1 MLEERIDDEPGAFSG
16 FAFMDRV
23 IQRFWS
29 HRYIDEILSMRE
41 DTRDSTGA
49 IGADGDFFNAAGF
62 YFLCDR
68 KYDVIAVLRDNGAA
82 SLIERVRYTPY
93 GVARHEPASDMDGDG
108 SVSSTELL
116 AILPLLGTPFT
127 SPNYNPDL
135 DVDRDGQINTSD
147 YLAVLANFA
156 AGVAEGKVSTVHNI
170 IAYSGYVYDEAV
182 DLDLSRYR
190 WFDPGMGRWI
200 SRDPSGYQDSGSL
213 YANVG
218 QRPLRWTDPQGLG
231 PVKPRNYPPAFWD
244 WFEKYKSEEGIRPS
258 THPNHKEIQ
267 PYYDEWND
275 LGRPDPENRNK
286 PKRGGRRGRGGALK
300 KTVGSIGIVSC
311 LAANSRKYKKCLSK
325 AGDAYGQ
332 GKKTCATMSDCS
344 TKKSCNAGIEKSYD
358 LDVAACATDSAARML
373 ACSAAFLR
381 AFF

>member
-200 SRDPSGYQDSGSL
+200 SRDPLEYVDSHDLYEYVRSAPTTTLDSDGRFLFVIGALTTGVGIERLIEFLARHRNKIRDLRRKEKTLDEMQDRYSRMGCPNNTGRAKQCENLAESII
-213 YANVG
+213 NR
-218 QRPLRWTDPQGLG
+218 QRELSIDAFKEAAEC
-231 PVKPRNYPPAFWD
+231 VKKVPGTTFTPFKKV
-244 WFEKYKSEEGIRPS
+244 FEKGVRP
-258 THPNHKEIQ
+258 PGE
-267 PYYDEWND
+267 
-275 LGRPDPENRNK
+275 
-286 PKRGGRRGRGGALK
+286 
-300 KTVGSIGIVSC
+300 
-311 LAANSRKYKKCLSK
+311 
-325 AGDAYGQ
+325 
-332 GKKTCATMSDCS
+332 
-344 TKKSCNAGIEKSYD
+344 
-358 LDVAACATDSAARML
+358 
-373 ACSAAFLR
+373 
-381 AFF
+381 